1 MTATHASL
9 SRRLLFGA
17 AVFIALA
24 LVVAGAFIGFALR
37 RFITGQIDQRLDSQ
51 IISVASAIE
60 TGPGGQAQMT
70 RDVDGPPFNR
80 PESGWYW
87 QVLGTSLKSRSLG
100 AENLTPDLK
109 PDRLNETRPF
119 PADQAGP
126 YDEPLHLRIQRRRVG
141 ASTMTI
147 AVSAPR
153 AALNRPLRDAMT
165 TLAISL
171 GVLGLAL
178 LLAIVLQVRL
188 GLRPL
193 RRLRADLAAVAAG
206 RLERVPAEQPEEV
219 RPVVAEMNLLLDQN
233 AAGLARA
240 RRHVANLAHGLKTPL
255 TTLALALAEPGR
267 DQDGSLRRL
276 ATLMDRRI
284 RHHLGRAK
292 AAAQGGPARARTQV
306 LRHFVD
312 FGEAFAK
319 IYAGKNVTFEVDVPA
334 DLTAACEAEDLD
346 EMLGNLLDNAF
357 KWSRCT
363 VKVSVREAGP
373 DAVISIQDDGAGLS
387 DGELPEALLPGRRL
401 DQSVPGYGFGLPI
414 TRELA
419 ELYGGSLS
427 LSRSE
432 LGGLKA
438 ELHLPRGSAFGAS
451 P

>member
-1 MTATHASL
+1 MRSSHASL

-24 LVVAGAFIGFALR
+24 LIVAGGFIGFALR

-51 IISVASAIE
+51 IVSVASAIE
-60 TGPGGQAQMT
+60 TGPRGQVQMT

-80 PESGWYW
+80 QQSGWYW
-87 QVLGTSLKSRSLG
+87 QVLGTNLKSRSLG
-100 AENLTPDLK
+100 AENLAPELK
-109 PDRLNETRPF
+109 KERLDEARPF
-119 PADQAGP
+119 PSDQAGP
-126 YDEPLHLRIQRRRVG
+126 FDEPLHLRIQRRRVG
-141 ASTMTI
+141 ESTVII

-153 AALNRPLRDAMT
+153 AALNGPLREAMT

-171 GVLGLAL
+171 GVLGLGL
-178 LLAIVLQVRL
+178 LLAIFLQVRL

-193 RRLRADLAAVAAG
+193 RRLRDDLADVAAG
-206 RLERVPAEQPEEV
+206 RLERVPAQQPEEV
-219 RPVVAEMNLLLDQN
+219 RPVVAEMNTLLDQN

-255 TTLALALAEPGR
+255 TTLSLALAEPGR

-292 AAAQGGPARARTQV
+292 AAAQDGPARARTQV
-306 LRHFVD
+306 LRHAVD
-312 FGEAFAK
+312 FGEAFSK
-319 IYAGKNVTFEVDVPA
+319 IYAGKGVKFDLDVPA
-334 DLTAACEAEDLD
+334 GLTVACEAQDLD

-357 KWSRCT
+357 KWSRGN
-363 VKVSVREAGP
+363 VKVSASEAGS
-373 DAVISIQDDGAGLS
+373 DVVIAIQDDGAGLS
-387 DGELPEALLPGRRL
+387 EGELPEALLPGRRL
-401 DQSVPGYGFGLPI
+401 DESVPGYGFGLPI

-427 LSRSE
+427 LSRSG

-438 ELHLPRGSAFGAS
+438 ELRLPRGGALSPSA
-451 P
+451 

>member
-1 MTATHASL
+1 
-9 SRRLLFGA
+9 
-17 AVFIALA
+17 
-24 LVVAGAFIGFALR
+24 
-37 RFITGQIDQRLDSQ
+37 
-51 IISVASAIE
+51 
-60 TGPGGQAQMT
+60 
-70 RDVDGPPFNR
+70 
-80 PESGWYW
+80 
-87 QVLGTSLKSRSLG
+87 
-100 AENLTPDLK
+100 
-109 PDRLNETRPF
+109 
-119 PADQAGP
+119 
-126 YDEPLHLRIQRRRVG
+126 
-141 ASTMTI
+141 MTI

-165 TLAISL
+165 TLALSL
-171 GVLGLAL
+171 GVLGLTL

-193 RRLRADLAAVAAG
+193 RRLRTDLAAVAAG

-233 AAGLARA
+233 AEGLARA

-292 AAAQGGPARARTQV
+292 AAAQDGPARARTQV
-306 LRHFVD
+306 LRHLVD

-319 IYAGKNVTFEVDVPA
+319 IYPEKNVTFDVDVPA
-334 DLTAACEAEDLD
+334 DLTVACEAQDLD

-357 KWSRCT
+357 KWSRGT
-363 VKVSVREAGP
+363 VKVGASEAGP
-373 DAVISIQDDGAGLS
+373 EAVVSIQDDGAGLS
-387 DGELPEALLPGRRL
+387 EGELPEALLPGRRL
-401 DQSVPGYGFGLPI
+401 DESVPGYGFGLSI

-438 ELHLPRGSAFGAS
+438 ELRLPRSGAIGPSA
-451 P
+451 

>member
-1 MTATHASL
+1 MVTRVSL

-17 AVFIALA
+17 AIFITLA
-24 LVVAGAFIGFALR
+24 LVVAGSVIGFALR

-51 IISVASAIE
+51 IITVASAIE
-60 TGPGGQAQMT
+60 TGPRGQLQMM

-87 QVLGTSLKSRSLG
+87 QVIGSNLKSRSLG
-100 AENLTPDLK
+100 AENLVPDLK
-109 PDRLNETRPF
+109 KERPDDPRPF

-126 YDEPLHLRIQRRRVG
+126 FDERLHLRIQSRRVG
-141 ASTMTI
+141 ASTVMI

-153 AALNRPLRDAMT
+153 AALNGPLREAMT
-165 TLAISL
+165 TLALSL

-178 LLAIVLQVRL
+178 LFAIVLQVRL

-206 RLERVPAEQPEEV
+206 RLDRVPAEQPEEV
-219 RPVVAEMNLLLDQN
+219 MPVVAEMNTLLDQN

-255 TTLALALAEPGR
+255 TTLSLALAEPGR
-267 DQDGSLRRL
+267 DQDGSLRKL

-284 RHHLGRAK
+284 RHHLGRAR
-292 AAAQGGPARARTQV
+292 AAAQDGPARARAQI
-306 LRHFVD
+306 LRHVVD

-319 IYAGKNVTFEVDVPA
+319 IYAGKDVTFDHDVSSE
-334 DLTAACEAEDLD
+334 LTVACEAQDLD

-357 KWSRCT
+357 KWSRRK
-363 VKVSVREAGP
+363 VKVSANEAGP
-373 DAVISIQDDGAGLS
+373 DAIIAIEDDGAGLS
-387 DGELPEALLPGRRL
+387 DDDWPEALRPGRRL
-401 DQSVPGYGFGLPI
+401 DESVPGYGFGLPI

-419 ELYGGSLS
+419 ELYGGSLG
-427 LSRSE
+427 LSRST

-438 ELHLPRGSAFGAS
+438 ELRLPRGGG
-451 P
+451 

>member
-1 MTATHASL
+1 MKASHASL

-17 AVFIALA
+17 AIFIALA
-24 LVVAGAFIGFALR
+24 LVVAGGFIGFALR

-60 TGPGGQAQMT
+60 TGPRGQLQMT

-87 QVLGTSLKSRSLG
+87 QVLGTNLKSRSLG
-100 AENLTPDLK
+100 AENLAPDPK
-109 PDRLNETRPF
+109 KEHPDETRPF
-119 PADQAGP
+119 PVDQAGP
-126 YDEPLHLRIQRRRVG
+126 FDEPLHLRIQRRRVG
-141 ASTMTI
+141 ASIVTI

-153 AALNRPLRDAMT
+153 AALNGPLREAMT

-171 GVLGLAL
+171 SVLGLAL
-178 LLAIVLQVRL
+178 LLAIFLQVRL

-193 RRLRADLAAVAAG
+193 RRLRADLADVAAG
-206 RLERVPAEQPEEV
+206 RLERVPAEQPEEI
-219 RPVVAEMNLLLDQN
+219 RPVVAEMNTLLDQN
-233 AAGLARA
+233 AEGLARA

-255 TTLALALAEPGR
+255 TTLSLALAEPGR
-267 DQDGSLRRL
+267 DQDGSLRKL

-292 AAAQGGPARARTQV
+292 AAAQV
-306 LRHFVD
+306 LRHVED

-319 IYAGKNVTFEVDVPA
+319 IYAGKDVKFDLDVPA
-334 DLTAACEAEDLD
+334 GLTVACEAQDLD

-357 KWSRCT
+357 KWSRAN
-363 VKVSVREAGP
+363 VKVSASEISA

-387 DGELPEALLPGRRL
+387 DDELPEALLPGRRL
-401 DQSVPGYGFGLPI
+401 DESVPGYGFGLPI

-432 LGGLKA
+432 LGGLNA
-438 ELHLPRGSAFGAS
+438 ELRLPRGGALSPSA
-451 P
+451 

>member
-1 MTATHASL
+1 
-9 SRRLLFGA
+9 
-17 AVFIALA
+17 
-24 LVVAGAFIGFALR
+24 
-37 RFITGQIDQRLDSQ
+37 
-51 IISVASAIE
+51 
-60 TGPGGQAQMT
+60 
-70 RDVDGPPFNR
+70 
-80 PESGWYW
+80 
-87 QVLGTSLKSRSLG
+87 VLGTNLKSRSLG
-100 AENLTPDLK
+100 AEDLTPDLK
-109 PDRLNETRPF
+109 TERRDEARPF
-119 PADQAGP
+119 PVDQAGP

-141 ASTMTI
+141 ASNVTI

-193 RRLRADLAAVAAG
+193 R
-206 RLERVPAEQPEEV
+206 EI

-233 AAGLARA
+233 AEGLARA

-267 DQDGSLRRL
+267 DQDGSLRSL

-292 AAAQGGPARARTQV
+292 AAAQDGPARARTQV
-306 LRHFVD
+306 LRHLVD
-312 FGEAFAK
+312 FGDAFAK
-319 IYAGKNVTFEVDVPA
+319 IYAGKDVTFEVDVPA
-334 DLTAACEAEDLD
+334 DLPAACEAQDLD

-357 KWSRCT
+357 KWSRR
-363 VKVSVREAGP
+363 KVRVSASEAGP
-373 DAVISIQDDGAGLS
+373 DAIISIEDDGAGPS

-414 TRELA
+414 TRELV

-427 LSRSE
+427 LSRSA

-438 ELHLPRGSAFGAS
+438 ELHLPRGSSAT
-451 P
+451 

>member
-1 MTATHASL
+1 MKVRPSSL

-17 AVFIALA
+17 AIFITVA
-24 LVVAGAFIGFALR
+24 LVVAGGFIGFALR

-60 TGPGGQAQMT
+60 TGPRGQLQLT

-80 PESGWYW
+80 QESGWYW
-87 QVLGTSLKSRSLG
+87 QVLGTNLKSRSLG

-109 PDRLNETRPF
+109 KERPDETRPF

-126 YDEPLHLRIQRRRVG
+126 YDDPLHLRIQRRRIG
-141 ASTMTI
+141 ASTVTI

-153 AALNRPLRDAMT
+153 AALNRPLREAMT

-178 LLAIVLQVRL
+178 LLAIFLQVRL

-193 RRLRADLAAVAAG
+193 NRLRADLADVAAG
-206 RLERVPAEQPEEV
+206 RIQRVPGEQPEEV
-219 RPVVAEMNLLLDQN
+219 RPVVAEMNSLLDQN
-233 AAGLARA
+233 AEGLARA

-255 TTLALALAEPGR
+255 TTLSLALAEPGR
-267 DQDGSLRRL
+267 DQDGSLRKL

-292 AAAQGGPARARTQV
+292 AAAQDGPARARTQV
-306 LRHFVD
+306 LRHVVD
-312 FGEAFAK
+312 FGEAFPK
-319 IYAGKNVTFEVDVPA
+319 IYAGKDVKFDVDVPA
-334 DLTAACEAEDLD
+334 ELTVACEAQDLD

-357 KWSRCT
+357 KWSRGN
-363 VKVSVREAGP
+363 VKVSASEAGP
-373 DAVISIQDDGAGLS
+373 DAIIAIQDDGAGLS

-401 DQSVPGYGFGLPI
+401 DESVPGYGFGLPI

-427 LSRSE
+427 LSRSA

-438 ELHLPRGSAFGAS
+438 ELRLPRGSAVSAS
-451 P
+451 A

>member
-1 MTATHASL
+1 MTTTHASL

-24 LVVAGAFIGFALR
+24 LVVAGGFIGFELR

-51 IISVASAIE
+51 IISIASAIE
-60 TGPGGQAQMT
+60 TGADGPVRMT

-80 PESGWYW
+80 PDSGWYW
-87 QVLGTSLKSRSLG
+87 QVLGTNLKSRSLG
-100 AENLTPDLK
+100 AENLAPDLK
-109 PDRLNETRPF
+109 TERLDQTRPF
-119 PADQAGP
+119 PVDQAGP
-126 YDEPLHLRIQRRRVG
+126 DDEPLHLRIQRRRFG
-141 ASTMTI
+141 TSTMTI

-153 AALNRPLRDAMT
+153 AALNRPLREAMT

-206 RLERVPAEQPEEV
+206 RIERVPADQPEEI
-219 RPVVAEMNLLLDQN
+219 RPVVAEMNSLLDQN
-233 AAGLARA
+233 AEGLARA

-292 AAAQGGPARARTQV
+292 AAAQDGPARARTQV
-306 LRHFVD
+306 LQHLVD

-319 IYAGKNVTFEVDVPA
+319 IYAGKDVKFDVDVPA
-334 DLTAACEAEDLD
+334 DLTAACEAQDLD

-357 KWSRCT
+357 KWSRGN
-363 VKVSVREAGP
+363 VKVSASEAGP
-373 DAVISIQDDGAGLS
+373 EAVIAIEDDGAGLS

-427 LSRSE
+427 LSRSA

-438 ELHLPRGSAFGAS
+438 ELRLPRGAVGAS
-451 P
+451 

>member
-1 MTATHASL
+1 MKAGHASL

-17 AVFIALA
+17 AIFITLA
-24 LVVAGAFIGFALR
+24 LVVAGGFIGFALR

-51 IISVASAIE
+51 ILSVASAIE
-60 TGPGGQAQMT
+60 TGPGGQPRMT

-87 QVLGTSLKSRSLG
+87 QVLDTNLKSRSLG
-100 AENLTPDLK
+100 AENLAPDLK
-109 PDRLNETRPF
+109 KERLDEPRPF
-119 PADQAGP
+119 PSDQTGP
-126 YDEPLHLRIQRRRVG
+126 YDEPLHLRIQRRHVG
-141 ASTMTI
+141 PSTVTI

-153 AALNRPLRDAMT
+153 AALNGPLREAMT

-171 GVLGLAL
+171 GALGFAL
-178 LLAIVLQVRL
+178 LLAIFLQVRL

-193 RRLRADLAAVAAG
+193 RRLRSDLADVAAG
-206 RLERVPAEQPEEV
+206 RLERVPAEQPEEI
-219 RPVVAEMNLLLDQN
+219 RPVVAEMNTLLDQN
-233 AAGLARA
+233 AEGLARA

-255 TTLALALAEPGR
+255 TTLSLALAEPGR
-267 DQDGSLRRL
+267 DQDGSLRKL

-292 AAAQGGPARARTQV
+292 AAAQDGPARAHTKV
-306 LRHFVD
+306 LRHIAD
-312 FGEAFAK
+312 FGEAFEK
-319 IYAGKNVTFEVDVPA
+319 IYAGKDVKFDMDVPA
-334 DLTAACEAEDLD
+334 ELTVACEAQDLD

-357 KWSRCT
+357 KWSRGN
-363 VKVSVREAGP
+363 VKVSALEPGA
-373 DAVISIQDDGAGLS
+373 DAVIGIEDDGPGLS
-387 DGELPEALLPGRRL
+387 DGELPEAMLPGHRL
-401 DQSVPGYGFGLPI
+401 DESVPGYGFGLPI

-427 LSRSE
+427 LSRSA

-438 ELHLPRGSAFGAS
+438 ELRLPRRTLNHA

>member
-1 MTATHASL
+1 MKARHASL

-17 AVFIALA
+17 AIFIALA
-24 LVVAGAFIGFALR
+24 LVVAGGFIGFALR
-37 RFITGQIDQRLDSQ
+37 RFISGQIDQRLDSQ

-60 TGPGGQAQMT
+60 TGPRGQAQMT

-87 QVLGTSLKSRSLG
+87 QVLGTNLKSRSLG
-100 AENLTPDLK
+100 TENLAPDLK
-109 PDRLNETRPF
+109 KERADETRPF
-119 PADQAGP
+119 PVDQAGP
-126 YDEPLHLRIQRRRVG
+126 FDEPLHLRIQRRHVG
-141 ASTMTI
+141 ASTVAI

-153 AALNRPLRDAMT
+153 AALNGPLREAMT

-171 GVLGLAL
+171 GVLGIAL
-178 LLAIVLQVRL
+178 LLAIFLQVRL

-193 RRLRADLAAVAAG
+193 RRLRADLADVAAG

-233 AAGLARA
+233 AEGLARA

-255 TTLALALAEPGR
+255 TTLSLALAEPGR
-267 DQDGSLRRL
+267 DQDGSLRKL

-292 AAAQGGPARARTQV
+292 AAAQDGPARARAQV
-306 LRHFVD
+306 LRHVVD

-319 IYAGKNVTFEVDVPA
+319 IYAGKAVKFDLDMPA
-334 DLTAACEAEDLD
+334 ELTVACEAQDLD

-357 KWSRCT
+357 KWSRGT
-363 VKVSVREAGP
+363 VKVSAGEAGP
-373 DAVISIQDDGAGLS
+373 DVVIAVQDDGPGLS
-387 DGELPEALLPGRRL
+387 DDKLPEALLPGRRL
-401 DQSVPGYGFGLPI
+401 DESVPGYGFGLPI

-419 ELYGGSLS
+419 ELYGGSLA
-427 LSRSE
+427 LSRSG

-438 ELHLPRGSAFGAS
+438 ELRLPRGGALGPS
-451 P
+451 V